1 MLCMVGGGGG
11 GGGGKYFGIQSLKS
25 TNFSLKHFV
34 TVYLFNEVE
43 GNGFYDHPVP
53 NLSPQV
59 LQ

>member
-1 MLCMVGGGGG
+1 MVGGGGG